1 MAVNFDGFSDSACMP
16 VFHYGDEMTVIPFDG
31 VFVLLGVFDDGGL
44 IPIAESEAGS
54 VLLESCFQISPR
66 FTNVD
71 FSTFAWYF
79 VDSSFLVVWML
90 VFVGVEYRME
100 FVGGTVSNLDVCC
113 LKDTLNLVRG
123 LTDIGKNNSLLRGCS
138 CGLVLFRGGV
148 CYGLVGGSLGFDLMS
163 WVFVDAS

>member
-1 MAVNFDGFSDSACMP
+1 MAVNFNGFSDSACMP
-16 VFHYGDEMTVIPFDG
+16 VLHYGDEMTVIPFDG
-31 VFVLLGVFDDGGL
+31 VFVLLGGFDDGGFIL
-44 IPIAESEAGS
+44 IAESEAGS

-90 VFVGVEYRME
+90 VFVGV
-100 FVGGTVSNLDVCC
+100 TVSNLDVCC

-123 LTDIGKNNSLLRGCS
+123 LTDIGKNNSLFRWCS
-138 CGLVLFRGGV
+138 CGLVLFRDGV
-148 CYGLVGGSLGFDLMS
+148 GCGLAGGSLGFDLMS
-163 WVFVDAS
+163 WVFVDSS

>member
-1 MAVNFDGFSDSACMP
+1 MP

-31 VFVLLGVFDDGGL
+31 VFVLLGVFDDCGL

-123 LTDIGKNNSLLRGCS
+123 LTDIGKNNSLLRWCS

-148 CYGLVGGSLGFDLMS
+148 SYGLVGGSLGFDLMS
-163 WVFVDAS
+163 WVFVDGS

>member
-1 MAVNFDGFSDSACMP
+1 MLDDS
-16 VFHYGDEMTVIPFDG
+16 
-31 VFVLLGVFDDGGL
+31 GL

-54 VLLESCFQISPR
+54 VFLESCFQISSR

-123 LTDIGKNNSLLRGCS
+123 LTDIGKNNSLLRWCS

-148 CYGLVGGSLGFDLMS
+148 SYGLVGGSLGFDLMS